1 MGRHSSP
8 DDDDDDEG
16 DLVDVL
22 LADPTVATTEVE
34 VGRHGEPPAPEP
46 PVLEPAASEPAAFGP
61 PVLEPPALEPHF
73 QVGTGVPT
81 AAPEPAPAR
90 PHSTAADL
98 ALVRHHGDVRARCL
112 AGVIVPFLGY
122 AAVLL
127 AVGGSGA
134 AWAIWV
140 FVPLIL
146 AGILVGAFL
155 DAGHKRY
162 PTG

>member
-1 MGRHSSP
+1 VGRHSSP

-16 DLVDVL
+16 DLVDAL
-22 LADPTVATTEVE
+22 LADPAAADTESE
-34 VGRHGEPPAPEP
+34 VGRHGEPAALEPPAFEPAALEPAALEP
-46 PVLEPAASEPAAFGP
+46 PVPEPHFEAGTGVPAAASEPAAP
-61 PVLEPPALEPHF
+61 RL
-73 QVGTGVPT
+73 
-81 AAPEPAPAR
+81 
-90 PHSTAADL
+90 HSTAADL
-98 ALVRHHGDVRARCL
+98 ALVRHHGDVRARCI
-112 AGVIVPFLGY
+112 AGVIVPFIGY

-127 AVGGSGA
+127 AVGGSGT

-140 FVPLIL
+140 FAPLIL